1 MHIPVVADSSG
12 PPTARRGST
21 AAAMLVRAVLEL
33 LGACGRPTT
42 RTSRATPS
50 GWAPCGRAR
59 PRGTRCSRWCG
70 RRRGRHSRGSRR
82 SVEVGVARAVV
93 PRVVARRRRR
103 GGAGGVAH
111 RVVVEQND
119 PGHTS
124 RCFAG
129 LHCTVTLA
137 TPQGALQ
144 TTVLHTFL
152 KCGVMASCAHRDS
165 SARIRRSAGKAWREP
180 HEVTLKHPGSR

>member
-1 MHIPVVADSSG
+1 MHQD
-12 PPTARRGST
+12 
-21 AAAMLVRAVLEL
+21 
-33 LGACGRPTT
+33 
-42 RTSRATPS
+42 
-50 GWAPCGRAR
+50 WAPCGRVR

-70 RRRGRHSRGSRR
+70 RRRVHSSRGSRR

-165 SARIRRSAGKAWREP
+165 SARVRRSAGKAWREP
-180 HEVTLKHPGSR
+180 HEVTLKHPGGREPPIAGPSGEKHTHDSLWRLVSVVRKSESSTDCV